1 MYTVFNVRCSRALRI
16 LLAIANSRHAKGK
29 NTFLWKLIYVSDI
42 NVQSEGGQ
50 EYPGDIGKKKES

>member
-42 NVQSEGGQ
+42 NV
-50 EYPGDIGKKKES
+50 